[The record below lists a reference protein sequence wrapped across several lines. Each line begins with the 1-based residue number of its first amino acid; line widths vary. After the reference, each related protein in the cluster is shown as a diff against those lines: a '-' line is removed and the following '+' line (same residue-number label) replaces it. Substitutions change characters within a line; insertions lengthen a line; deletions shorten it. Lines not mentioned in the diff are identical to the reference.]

1 MGDWTLGRGVPYCWN
16 PSSGDTEYTEQ
27 ISPGASVNV
36 KGSWVE
42 VIASTPVDLAG
53 LVLNVN
59 AVYNNREYLIDIGIG
74 AAASEVVIAANLL
87 YGHTGLQFFG
97 ISSQYNIPIQ
107 IPAGTRVAI
116 RQQAVYSSPGNWI
129 KATLQMIPLNS
140 FNYSSFQC
148 CDTYGA
154 NTADT
159 GGVSV
164 DPGGT
169 ANTKGSWV
177 ELTSATERPVRALF
191 FSLGAANDIVKTSCY
206 WAIDIGVGGA
216 GSEVALVQDFNV
228 SLWATSDQMQ
238 PQTTTLFYLDIPE
251 GTRIA
256 ARSKCTITTAT
267 DRLLDLVCYCFS

>member
-27 ISPGASVNV
+27 VDCGAANNT

-42 VIASTPVDLAG
+42 VIASTPIDLAG
-53 LVLNVN
+53 LVLIVN
-59 AVYNNREYLIDIGIG
+59 ATYNNREYLIDIGVG
-74 AAASEVVIAANLL
+74 AAASEVAIVSNLL
-87 YGHTGLQFFG
+87 FCHAGTSFWA
-97 ISSQYNIPIQ
+97 SSAQYDIPIQ
-107 IPAGTRVAI
+107 IPAGTRISI
-116 RQQAVYSSPGNWI
+116 RQQAVYNSPSNWL
-129 KATLQMIPLNS
+129 KMSVQMIPLNS

-159 GGVSV
+159 GGVEI

-177 ELTSATERPVRALF
+177 EIVSATERPVKAMF
-191 FSLGAANDIVKTSCY
+191 FSLGAANDYVKSSCY
-206 WAIDIGVGGA
+206 WAVDVGIGSA
-216 GSEVALVQDFNV
+216 GNEVALVQDFNV
-228 SLWATSDQMQ
+228 SIWVSSDQMQ
-238 PQTTTLFYLDIPE
+238 PQTSQLFYLDIPE

-256 ARSKCTITTAT
+256 ARSKCTIITAT
-267 DRLLDLVCYCFS
+267 DRLLDLVCYCLS